1 MLCFPVFKLQKNC
14 TKKKKKKKEE
24 NGSEGRRKVEKGS
37 VSKSSEFIKD
47 FQKRWNESIT
57 ISVTQKLPFVNTG
70 YGYGGFL

>member
-47 FQKRWNESIT
+47 FQKR
-57 ISVTQKLPFVNTG
+57 
-70 YGYGGFL
+70 